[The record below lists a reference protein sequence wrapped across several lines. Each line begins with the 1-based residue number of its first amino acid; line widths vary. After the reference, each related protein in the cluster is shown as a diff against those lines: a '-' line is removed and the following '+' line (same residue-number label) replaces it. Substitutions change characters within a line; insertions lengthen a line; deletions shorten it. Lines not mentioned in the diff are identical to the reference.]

1 MQLNKSY
8 NADDASCKCQAPE
21 ETLHA
26 TISTVGSGT
35 DDCAD
40 DYEQSGSHKGSL
52 PANSVANEADKKA
65 DRELRLKIKKN

>member
-40 DYEQSGSHKGSL
+40 DYEQSGSHEGSL
-52 PANSVANEADKKA
+52 PADSVANEADKKLTENCA
-65 DRELRLKIKKN
+65 LR